1 MALNIKNPEVEQLA
15 AEIAAM
21 AGESKTEAI
30 RRALQERRQ
39 RLALRTGGK
48 DKHRKLMEF
57 LEHEIWPHVPKEML
71 GVPLSEAEHDRILG
85 YGSEGV

>member
-30 RRALQERRQ
+30 RRALQERKQ
-39 RLALRTGGK
+39 RLVFRTGGK
-48 DKHRKLMEF
+48 AKHMKLMEF
-57 LEHEIWPHVPKEML
+57 LEHEVWPNVPQRML
-71 GVPLSEAEHDRILG
+71 GVVLSQEEQDRILG
-85 YGSEGV
+85 YGNEGV

>member
-21 AGESKTEAI
+21 LGESKTEAI
-30 RRALQERRQ
+30 RRALQERKQ

-48 DKHRKLMEF
+48 DRHLKLMEF
-57 LEHEIWPHVPKEML
+57 LEHEVWPHVPKEML
-71 GVPLSEAEHDRILG
+71 GVSLSKEEHDWILG